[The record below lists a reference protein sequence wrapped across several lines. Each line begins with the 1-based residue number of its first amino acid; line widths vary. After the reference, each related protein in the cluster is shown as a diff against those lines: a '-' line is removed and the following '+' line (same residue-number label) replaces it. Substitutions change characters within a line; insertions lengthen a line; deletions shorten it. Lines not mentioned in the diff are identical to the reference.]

1 MNSRRVF
8 EVLCFI
14 AATGLLCVTI
24 RMKAEQ
30 EHAAT
35 YPDQVNANFLEAL
48 RWRSIGPSRGG
59 RVPAVAGDPQ
69 NPLVFYFGAEGG
81 GVWKTYDAGRYWQS
95 VSDPYFKTASVGAIA
110 VAPSDPN
117 VVYVGTGESA
127 QHVDIQDGDGVYKS
141 VDAGKTWV
149 NVGLEATRHIAK
161 IVVSPNDPNLVYVA
175 AFGHEFETNPDRGV
189 YRSTDGGK
197 TWQKILFVSDRA
209 GAVDLS
215 MDPSNP
221 QVIYAAMYQFLRQ
234 PWSETS
240 GGPDSGLYKTTDGGE
255 HWTNISR
262 NSGLPAEV
270 LGKIGVSISESQP
283 SRVYAVVEAAHG
295 GLFRSDDSGATWR
308 LMNNDREY
316 RYMAY
321 WYTHV
326 IADPKDPDTVYVPDV
341 QMFKS
346 TDGGRTLHT
355 VPTEHSDH
363 HALWIDPKN
372 NKRMIEGDDG
382 GAIVTLSGGD
392 SWSTEYNQPT
402 AEYFKMAVDNQY
414 PYRVYGTQMDSGA
427 VSCPSQTSDAA
438 IEWTDCY
445 TVGHAESGFI
455 AARTDNPNIVFAG
468 AIGSSGGGG
477 GNLMAFNHASG
488 QTRMIT
494 VWPED
499 QYQSPV
505 IDVKYRFYF
514 TFPVVLSPH
523 DPNILYVAA
532 QYVFRSTDIGS
543 SWQVISPDLTKNDK
557 SHMMKLDGGPITSQQ
572 LSSQYTS
579 TIYSFAESP
588 VKAGELWAGSD
599 DGSIHY
605 SPDNGKTWL
614 DRSPKDLPEWTGI
627 YSIEASSHDPGTV
640 YLAPNRHEL
649 DDHTPYIEK
658 TTDYGKTWRRIDDG
672 IPQGDYAWVVREDPV
687 RPGLLYAGTEG
698 GVFVSFD
705 DGAHWQ
711 SLRRNMPVV
720 AVRDMMVKNNDLI
733 AATHGRSFWFLDEIS
748 SLREITREVT
758 ESSVHLF
765 AVPMAYR
772 SMGGGFGEGESG
784 SRAFTQ
790 LERAGPGYV
799 RISGDGIALRE
810 TQEADGKMTATYL
823 NAGMNP
829 PKGVV
834 VTYYL
839 KQKPDGPVTL
849 TFLDSNGQVIKQFT
863 SEVGQGRGPRVS
875 NAPGT
880 SRFVWDMNYPT
891 ARQLPR
897 GDFSAIEW
905 ATARAPVAVPGSYKV
920 RLSVGGKDYDQSFV
934 IREDPR
940 VNASQQDLQA
950 QFDLMM
956 KIGSEINTV
965 TDTVHQIQK
974 AREQVEAAAKQ
985 ARDRTDV
992 QEAAAKLDAALT
1004 DVDGTLIRRVNPAD
1018 PMIAP
1023 PKTVNIRLAALTA
1036 VVESSDAAPTKQSY
1050 EVFEALSGQV
1060 KDAQNQLEPIL
1071 HRQLPA
1077 FLKMVGGSTVPAQ

>member
-1 MNSRRVF
+1 MKSRRVYV
-8 EVLCFI
+8 VLCLI
-14 AATGLLCVTI
+14 VVTGLLCAASG
-24 RMKAEQ
+24 MKAEQ
-30 EHAAT
+30 ERTAA
-35 YPDQVNANFLEAL
+35 YPENVNSNFFKAL

-69 NPLVFYFGAEGG
+69 NPLVFYFGTEGG
-81 GVWKTYDAGRYWQS
+81 GLWKTYDAGRYWQN
-95 VSDPYFKTASVGAIA
+95 VSDPYFKTASVGAVA

-117 VVYVGTGESA
+117 VIYVGTGEAA

-141 VDAGKTWV
+141 TDAGKTWV
-149 NVGLEATRHIAK
+149 NVGLGTTRHIAK

-189 YRSTDGGK
+189 YRSKDGGK
-197 TWQKILFVSDRA
+197 TWEKILFVSDRA
-209 GAVDLS
+209 GATDLS
-215 MDPSNP
+215 MDPTNP

-234 PWSETS
+234 PWSVIS
-240 GGPDSGLYKTTDGGE
+240 GGPDSGLYKTTDGGD

-262 NSGLPAEV
+262 NPGLPAEM
-270 LGKIGVSISESQP
+270 LGKIGVSISASQP

-295 GLFRSDDSGATWR
+295 GLFRSDDSGATWC
-308 LMNNDREY
+308 LVNNDREF

-321 WYTHV
+321 WYMHV
-326 IADPKDPDTVYVPDV
+326 IADPQDPDTVYVPDV

-346 TDGGRTLHT
+346 TDGGRTFQV
-355 VPTEHSDH
+355 VPLEHSDN

-372 NKRMIEGDDG
+372 NKRMIEGSDG
-382 GAIVTLSGGD
+382 GAIVTLNGGN
-392 SWSTEYNQPT
+392 SWSSQYNQPT
-402 AEYFKMAVDNQY
+402 GEYYKMAVDNQY
-414 PYRVYGTQMDSGA
+414 PYRVYATQMDDGA
-427 VSCPSQTSDAA
+427 VSCPSQTSGSA

-455 AARTDNPNIVFAG
+455 VARPDNPNIVFEG
-468 AIGSSGGGG
+468 AVGSSAGGG
-477 GNLMAFNHASG
+477 GNLMAFNHATG

-532 QYVFRSTDIGS
+532 QYVFRSTDMGT
-543 SWQVISPDLTKNDK
+543 SWQIISPDLTKDDK
-557 SHMMKLDGGPITSQQ
+557 SHMMKLDGGRITSQQ

-588 VKAGELWAGSD
+588 MKAGELWAGSD
-599 DGSIHY
+599 DGSVHY
-605 SPDNGKTWL
+605 SPDNGKNWL

-627 YSIEASSHDPGTV
+627 YSIEVSSHHPGTI
-640 YLAPNRHEL
+640 YIAPNRHEL

-658 TTDYGKTWRRIDDG
+658 TTDYGKTWQRIDDG

-698 GVFVSFD
+698 GVFISFD
-705 DGAHWQ
+705 AGAHWQ
-711 SLRRNMPVV
+711 SLRHNMPVV
-720 AVRDMMVKNNDLI
+720 AVRDMKVKDNDLI
-733 AATHGRSFWFLDEIS
+733 AATHGRAFWILDGIN
-748 SLREITREVT
+748 SLREITPEVT
-758 ESSVHLF
+758 QSSVHLF
-765 AVPMAYR
+765 TVPMAYR
-772 SMGGGFGEGESG
+772 SMEGGFGGG
-784 SRAFTQ
+784 RFAQ
-790 LERAGPGYV
+790 LEKAGPGYV
-799 RISGDGIALRE
+799 RISGDGIALHE
-810 TQEADGKMTATYL
+810 TREADGTMTATYL

-849 TFLDSNGQVIKQFT
+849 TFLDSNGKVIKQF
-863 SEVGQGRGPRVS
+863 SSGAGQEREPRVS
-875 NAPGT
+875 TAPGT
-880 SRFVWDMNYPT
+880 NRFVWDMNYPST
-891 ARQLPR
+891 RQLPR
-897 GDFSAIEW
+897 GGFSAIEW
-905 ATARAPVAVPGSYKV
+905 ANARAPVAVPGTYKV
-920 RLSVGGKDYDQSFV
+920 RLSVGGQDYEQSFV

-940 VNASQQDLQA
+940 VNVSQQDLQA

-974 AREQVEAAAKQ
+974 ARAQVEAAAKQ
-985 ARDRTDV
+985 AQGRTDV
-992 QEAAAKLDAALT
+992 QEAATKLDAALT
-1004 DVDGTLIRRVNPAD
+1004 GVESNLLRMVNPAD

-1023 PKTVNIRLAALTA
+1023 PKTVNIRLAALTD
-1036 VVESSDAAPTKQSY
+1036 VVESADAVPTKQSY
-1050 EVFEALSGQV
+1050 DVFDVLSGQV
-1060 KDAQNQLEPIL
+1060 NEAQNQLKPIL
-1071 HRQLPA
+1071 EQQLPA
-1077 FLKMVGGSTVPAQ
+1077 FLKMAGSSATGAQ